1 MMSEYK
7 LMKWSELKATLPPD
21 SIARIDAR
29 VRQTMSRLRL
39 SDIRE
44 AVGHTQV
51 AIAAKLKLGQASVS
65 KIESAADMYLST
77 LRRYIEALGG
87 ELVVSAQFPE
97 GTVVPIDSLS
107 STTKARK
114 KRATTKKKALR
125 KKALRKKALGKKL
138 AATKSTAT
146 KSAATESTAS
156 KSATKPTRARS
167 KSTRSNSTRSN
178 STRSNSTR

>member
-114 KRATTKKKALR
+114 KRATAK
-125 KKALRKKALGKKL
+125 KKL

-146 KSAATESTAS
+146 KSAASKSTAS
-156 KSATKPTRARS
+156 KSAAKPKRTRS
-167 KSTRSNSTRSN
+167 KATRSNSTR
-178 STRSNSTR
+178 

>member
-114 KRATTKKKALR
+114 KRATAKKNALG
-125 KKALRKKALGKKL
+125 KKVLGKKL

-156 KSATKPTRARS
+156 KSAAKPKRTRS
-167 KSTRSNSTRSN
+167 KATRSNSTR
-178 STRSNSTR
+178 

>member
-7 LMKWSELKATLPPD
+7 LMKWSELEATLPPD

-29 VRQTMSRLRL
+29 FRETMSRLRL

-51 AIAAKLKLGQASVS
+51 ELAAQLKLGQASVS

-87 ELVVSAQFPE
+87 ELVVSVKFPE

-107 STTKARK
+107 SVPKKKRARTTGKKKTAKKKSGNAKSAGRKASNATKARK
-114 KRATTKKKALR
+114 L
-125 KKALRKKALGKKL
+125 
-138 AATKSTAT
+138 
-146 KSAATESTAS
+146 
-156 KSATKPTRARS
+156 
-167 KSTRSNSTRSN
+167 
-178 STRSNSTR
+178 

>member
-1 MMSEYK
+1 
-7 LMKWSELKATLPPD
+7 MKWSELKATLPPD

-29 VRQTMSRLRL
+29 VRETMSRLRL

-114 KRATTKKKALR
+114 KRATAK

-138 AATKSTAT
+138 ASTKSTAT

-156 KSATKPTRARS
+156 KSATKPKRARS
-167 KSTRSNSTRSN
+167 KATRSNSTR
-178 STRSNSTR
+178 

>member
-1 MMSEYK
+1 MMSEYR
-7 LMKWSELKATLPPD
+7 LMKWSELEATMSPE
-21 SIARIDAR
+21 SRAKIDAR

-107 STTKARK
+107 SASKVRK
-114 KRATTKKKALR
+114 KRATAK
-125 KKALRKKALGKKL
+125 KKALGKKP

-146 KSAATESTAS
+146 RSVAGAK
-156 KSATKPTRARS
+156 RARS
-167 KSTRSNSTRSN
+167 KSTR
-178 STRSNSTR
+178 

>member
-1 MMSEYK
+1 MMSEYR
-7 LMKWSELKATLPPD
+7 LMKWSELEATMSPE
-21 SIARIDAR
+21 SRAKIDAR

-114 KRATTKKKALR
+114 KRATAK
-125 KKALRKKALGKKL
+125 KKL
-138 AATKSTAT
+138 AASKSTAT
-146 KSAATESTAS
+146 KSAASKSTAS
-156 KSATKPTRARS
+156 KSAAKPKRTRS
-167 KSTRSNSTRSN
+167 KATRSNSTR
-178 STRSNSTR
+178 

>member
-1 MMSEYK
+1 MMSEYR
-7 LMKWSELKATLPPD
+7 LMKWSELEATMSPE
-21 SIARIDAR
+21 SRAKIDAR

-114 KRATTKKKALR
+114 KRATAK
-125 KKALRKKALGKKL
+125 KKL

-146 KSAATESTAS
+146 KSAASKSTAS
-156 KSATKPTRARS
+156 KSAAKPKRTRSKATRS
-167 KSTRSNSTRSN
+167 KSTRSNSTR
-178 STRSNSTR
+178 

>member
-1 MMSEYK
+1 MSEYK

-29 VRQTMSRLRL
+29 FRETMSRLRL

-51 AIAAKLKLGQASVS
+51 ELAAQLKLGQASVS

-87 ELVVSAQFPE
+87 ELVVSVKFPE
-97 GTVVPIDSLS
+97 GTVVPIESLS
-107 STTKARK
+107 STPKKKCARTVGKKMAKKKSGNAKSAGRKASNATKARK
-114 KRATTKKKALR
+114 L
-125 KKALRKKALGKKL
+125 
-138 AATKSTAT
+138 
-146 KSAATESTAS
+146 
-156 KSATKPTRARS
+156 
-167 KSTRSNSTRSN
+167 
-178 STRSNSTR
+178 

>member
-1 MMSEYK
+1 MMSEYR

-29 VRQTMSRLRL
+29 VRETMSRLRL

-114 KRATTKKKALR
+114 KRATTKKK
-125 KKALRKKALGKKL
+125 L

-146 KSAATESTAS
+146 KSAASKSTAS
-156 KSATKPTRARS
+156 KSAAKP
-167 KSTRSNSTRSN
+167 KSTRSNSTR
-178 STRSNSTR
+178 